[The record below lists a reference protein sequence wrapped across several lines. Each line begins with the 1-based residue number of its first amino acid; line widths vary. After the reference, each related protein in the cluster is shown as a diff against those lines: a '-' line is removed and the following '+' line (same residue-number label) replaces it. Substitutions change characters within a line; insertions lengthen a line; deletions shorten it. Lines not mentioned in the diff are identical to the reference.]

1 MSIKGGSEK
10 SITCFKQWHQCRSER
25 LYMNHK
31 IGAILIGGAVFA
43 SSFSTAYAGHHGHN
57 DGLALAA
64 GIVGLTAATVSLL
77 NPPIVVT
84 PVTQTA
90 IVTSTPVV
98 ASPAPVVYS
107 APAVAPAPVVY
118 SAPAVAPA
126 PVVYSAPVVVTPPPV
141 VYTVPVPVMVAPVPM
156 VYPGPRYWGP
166 GRPMHHGG
174 GHRPDYRPQHGR
186 R

>member
-1 MSIKGGSEK
+1 
-10 SITCFKQWHQCRSER
+10 
-25 LYMNHK
+25 MNHK

-107 APAVAPAPVVY
+107 APAVAPT
-118 SAPAVAPA
+118 

>member
-1 MSIKGGSEK
+1 
-10 SITCFKQWHQCRSER
+10 
-25 LYMNHK
+25 MNHK

-118 SAPAVAPA
+118 
-126 PVVYSAPVVVTPPPV
+126 
-141 VYTVPVPVMVAPVPM
+141 TVPVPVMVAPVPM

-166 GRPMHHGG
+166 GCSMHHGG